1 MKPLLSI
8 VDFKRF
14 LYIKVEVS
22 KSEKKKYYLFFMVE
36 IFYSFLTPQNNDLSF

>member
-22 KSEKKKYYLFFMVE
+22 KSENKKKKNYLFFMVE
-36 IFYSFLTPQNNDLSF
+36 IFYFIF